1 MYVNYYLRIAISKEE
16 EKNIS
21 RGRRRGPKLQ
31 GSLGTPRCQGHPSDD
46 QLATLP
52 SPHPLDS
59 KTSEGNWGLRVQP

>member
-31 GSLGTPRCQGHPSDD
+31 SSLGTPRCQGHPSD

-52 SPHPLDS
+52 TPRPLES
-59 KTSEGNWGLRVQP
+59 KTSEGNRGLRVQP